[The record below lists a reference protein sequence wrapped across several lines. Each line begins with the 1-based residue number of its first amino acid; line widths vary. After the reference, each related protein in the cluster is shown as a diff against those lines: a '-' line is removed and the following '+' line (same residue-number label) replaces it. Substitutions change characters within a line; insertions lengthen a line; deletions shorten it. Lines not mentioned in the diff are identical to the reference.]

1 MTLTQPPGPEIVA
14 APPSLPPELQRA
26 LADPQ
31 VVDSLTSLLGHADLL
46 ALLVEGLDGMVR
58 RSEVL
63 GDNLAGGLLDL
74 QTTVNH
80 NETLESTGADLG
92 SLLESALL
100 LASVVP
106 TAAPG
111 MARAAKSGV
120 VEKLFDSDLVSP
132 EAVDQISLFARGL
145 VRGSEVYE
153 KDPVQVGGTLSLL
166 RLLKDPDITRALSFV
181 VTIAREVG
189 RELDARPAAAPA
201 APRHAQ

>member
-1 MTLTQPPGPEIVA
+1 MTLTQPPGPDVA

-46 ALLVEGLDGMVR
+46 AVLVEGLDGMLQ

-63 GDNLAGGLLDL
+63 GDNLMGSISDL
-74 QTTVNH
+74 QTTIND
-80 NETLESTGADLG
+80 NETLESTGADIG

-100 LASVVP
+100 LVSVIP

-132 EAVDQISLFARGL
+132 QAVDQISLFARGL
-145 VRGSEVYE
+145 VRGSEIYE
-153 KDPVQVGGTLSLL
+153 TDPVKVPSAFSAL
-166 RLLKDPDITRALSFV
+166 RLLKDPDINRALAFV
-181 VTIAREVG
+181 ATIAKEIG
-189 RELDARPAAAPA
+189 RELA
-201 APRHAQ
+201 APRPVPKHAQQ